1 MRLRTFL
8 PASLLCGILAA
19 QQSSVTVTRDV
30 NGRPVSGPR
39 IEIGGGQRTELL
51 QSING
56 RLVPVERVEEKV
68 LRDDAG
74 GRVVE
79 RVVRKFDANGNPGLA
94 EKTLIEETKS
104 ASGSTVR
111 ATTFRSDINGRF
123 EPAERSLTQSAKSGV
138 SVATDTVIE
147 RPNLNGGFQTV
158 EKRSTVAQE
167 RPDGRVENTT
177 VYRPDGGGRFVEA
190 RRESREE
197 TKKGDQVSVN
207 AATYEPDVQGRLA
220 LRSQVAER
228 SVKNADGSTSVERNL
243 YRVEV
248 PGVAGNTG
256 AAPRL
261 IEQQLIDRKAADG
274 GVVESLSVR
283 RPSASNPGALGA
295 PEKIAETV
303 CKGKCDGK

>member
-1 MRLRTFL
+1 MSLRFPLAAAALCL
-8 PASLLCGILAA
+8 PLAA
-19 QQSSVTVTRDV
+19 QQSSVTVTRDL
-30 NGRPVSGPR
+30 NGRPVSGPQ
-39 IEIGGGQRTELL
+39 IESGNGQRTELL

-56 RLVPVERVEEKV
+56 RMVPVERVEEKV
-68 LRDDAG
+68 LRDDAS

-79 RVVRKFDANGNPGLA
+79 RIVRKFDATGNPGGV
-94 EKTLIEETKS
+94 EKTLVEESKS

-111 ATTFRSDINGRF
+111 TTTFRSDINGRF
-123 EPAERSLTQSAKSGV
+123 EPAERSLTQSAKSGQ
-138 SVATDTVIE
+138 STTVETVVE
-147 RPNLNGGFQTV
+147 RPNLNGGFQPV
-158 EKRSTVAQE
+158 EKRSSVAQD

-207 AATYEPDVQGRLA
+207 AATYEPDVQGRLS
-220 LRSQVAER
+220 LRSQIAER
-228 SVKNADGSTSVERNL
+228 SVKNPDGSTSVERNL
-243 YRVEV
+243 YRVEA

-256 AAPRL
+256 SAPRL

-283 RPSASNPGALGA
+283 RPSLSNPTALGA

>member
-1 MRLRTFL
+1 MRLRTLL
-8 PASLLCGILAA
+8 PASLLCGILAG

-30 NGRPVSGPR
+30 NGRSVSGPR
-39 IEIGGGQRTELL
+39 IEAGGGQRTELL

-68 LRDDAG
+68 LREDAG

-94 EKTLIEETKS
+94 EKTLIEESKS
-104 ASGSTVR
+104 AGGSTVR
-111 ATTFRSDINGRF
+111 TTTFRSDINGRF
-123 EPAERSLTQSAKSGV
+123 EPAERSLTQAAQSGA
-138 SVATDTVIE
+138 SITTDTVIE

-158 EKRSTVAQE
+158 EKRSSVAQE

-207 AATYEPDVQGRLA
+207 ATTYEPDVQGRLA

-243 YRVEV
+243 YRVEA
-248 PGVAGNTG
+248 PGVAGSTG

-283 RPSASNPGALGA
+283 RPSASNPNSLGA
-295 PEKIAETV
+295 PEKLSETV